1 MSSTK
6 DTRELG
12 VAPAAAALLAGGIGT
27 MALGLLTIL
36 AEASVPIKDALRFV
50 APAGPLSGKTTVA
63 VVVWLAS
70 WAILRTVWNK
80 KEVDFGKVARVAFV
94 LLALGLIGTF
104 PPFFLLF
111 AGE

>member
-1 MSSTK
+1 MNATQDTK
-6 DTRELG
+6 PQSL
-12 VAPAAAALLAGGIGT
+12 APAAAALVAGGIGA
-27 MALGLLTIL
+27 MALGLLTVL
-36 AEASVPIKDALRFV
+36 AEASTPINDALKFY

-63 VVVWLAS
+63 AIVWLAS
-70 WAILRTVWNK
+70 WGILRTVWNK
-80 KEVDFGKVARVAFV
+80 KEVDFRKVTTVAFI

>member
-1 MSSTK
+1 MNSTRGTQEMST
-6 DTRELG
+6 
-12 VAPAAAALLAGGIGT
+12 APAAAALLAGGIGAT
-27 MALGLLTIL
+27 ALGLVTVL

-50 APAGPLSGKTTVA
+50 GPVGPLSGKTTVA

-70 WAILRTVWNK
+70 WAILRTIWNK
-80 KEVDFGKVARVAFV
+80 KEVAFGRVASVAFV